1 MPMMWDWVY
10 LAVGAVLL
18 FGGGEFLVR
27 GSVSIADRYGISKL
41 VVGLVIV
48 GFGTSAP
55 ELLVSI
61 QAALDG
67 SPDISVGN
75 VAGSNIANVLLIVG
89 VAALIVPVSN
99 NDPAIRRDLVVMVLA
114 SIVVTA
120 IFFTGEIGRLTGI
133 ALVAALALY
142 LGVTYAL
149 EARRVKAA
157 NGDDGGAIAKSEF
170 DEEQA
175 QKPLSLLVAIGAA
188 LLGLALLVVGARLM
202 VDGAVGIARGF
213 GISEAVIGVT
223 VVALGT
229 SLPEL
234 ATAIIAAWRKHA
246 EVVLANVVGSNIF
259 NLLSILGITA
269 IIAPIGVSQRF
280 AYFDGPL
287 MTAIA
292 AAMLIYLFA
301 FRSIGRWTGALLL
314 ALYAGY
320 IGMQAVA

>member
-1 MPMMWDWVY
+1 MMWDWVY
-10 LAVGAVLL
+10 LAAGAVLL

-55 ELLVSI
+55 ELLVSV
-61 QAALDG
+61 QAALAG

-75 VAGSNIANVLLIVG
+75 VVGSNIANVLLIVG
-89 VAALIVPVSN
+89 VAALIAPVANS
-99 NDPAIRRDLVVMVLA
+99 DQAIRRDLIVMVLA
-114 SIVVTA
+114 SIGVTA
-120 IFFTGEIGRLTGI
+120 IFFTGEISRLTGI
-133 ALVAALALY
+133 AMLAALALY

-157 NGDDGGAIAKSEF
+157 NGEAGAIGKSEYA
-170 DEEQA
+170 EEQA
-175 QKPLSLLVAIGAA
+175 QKPLPLLMAAGAAVLGLILLVI
-188 LLGLALLVVGARLM
+188 GARLM

-223 VVALGT
+223 VVAIGT

-234 ATAIIAAWRKHA
+234 ATAIIAAWRRHA

-259 NLLSILGITA
+259 NLLCILGITA
-269 IIAPIGVSQRF
+269 VIAPIGVSHRF
-280 AYFDGPL
+280 AVFDGPL
-287 MTAIA
+287 MA
-292 AAMLIYLFA
+292 AVAVATLVFLFA

-320 IGMQAVA
+320 IGMQSVA

>member
-1 MPMMWDWVY
+1 MMWDWVY
-10 LAVGAVLL
+10 LAAGAVLL

-55 ELLVSI
+55 ELLVSV
-61 QAALDG
+61 QAALAG

-75 VAGSNIANVLLIVG
+75 VVGSNIANVLLIVG
-89 VAALIVPVSN
+89 VAALIAPVANS
-99 NDPAIRRDLVVMVLA
+99 DRAIRRDLIVMVLA
-114 SIVVTA
+114 SIGVTA
-120 IFFTGEIGRLTGI
+120 IFFTGEISRLTGI
-133 ALVAALALY
+133 AMLAALALY

-149 EARRVKAA
+149 EARRVKSA
-157 NGDDGGAIAKSEF
+157 NGEAGAIGKSEF
-170 DEEQA
+170 EEEKAQA
-175 QKPLSLLVAIGAA
+175 PLSLAVAIGAA
-188 LLGLALLVVGARLM
+188 ILGLILLVIGARLM
-202 VDGAVGIARGF
+202 VDGAAGIARGF

-223 VVALGT
+223 VVAIGT

-234 ATAIIAAWRKHA
+234 ATAIIAAWRRHA

-259 NLLSILGITA
+259 NLLCILGITA
-269 IIAPIGVSQRF
+269 VIAPIGVSHRF
-280 AYFDGPL
+280 AVFDGPL
-287 MTAIA
+287 MA
-292 AAMLIYLFA
+292 AVAVATLVFLFA

-320 IGMQAVA
+320 IGLQSVA